1 MTTTPSPVAA
11 TLELDFHGTRLA
23 IAADHRRVVD
33 ALTSRFQPFQTE
45 ESERPSVSFDIRQ
58 ADRPVDHPGNGRVVY
73 ESDLGDVVYSDADDT
88 LVIRCDRVFVNAD
101 LRAAHVEI
109 RYLTGADDELA
120 LAAHP
125 LFTLPLLEILKRR
138 LMFSLHAAC
147 VADERGGILLAGES
161 GSGKS
166 TTSLA
171 LALAGSA
178 FLSDDMVFLDDA
190 KQAPQV
196 LGFPDEFD
204 LTDETVRRFATLRH
218 LDGRPTWGGRPKHQV
233 RADELGVRIEL
244 RCTPRLL
251 LFPEITD
258 ARHSSVEPLAA
269 GEALIELAPNVLLTE
284 ATSSQGHLDALG
296 ALVRSVPT
304 HRLLL
309 GRDLDDVVAT
319 VSELAS

>member
-1 MTTTPSPVAA
+1 MTTTPLPVAA
-11 TLELDFHGTRLA
+11 TLEFDFHGTRLA
-23 IAADHRRVVD
+23 IATDHPRVAK
-33 ALTSRFQPFQTE
+33 ALDSRFHPFRVE
-45 ESERPSVSFDIRQ
+45 ASDRASVSFDISRS
-58 ADRPVDHPGNGRVVY
+58 ARPSAHAASGRIVY
-73 ESDLGDVVYSDADDT
+73 ESDLGDVVYSDDEDT
-88 LVIRCDRVFVNAD
+88 LAIRCDRVFVDAD
-101 LRAAHVEI
+101 LRSAQVEI

-120 LAAHP
+120 LVAHP

-171 LALAGSA
+171 LALSGWA
-178 FLSDDMVFLDDA
+178 FLSDDMVFLDNTT
-190 KQAPQV
+190 KQPHV

-233 RADELGVRIEL
+233 RADELGARIEL
-244 RCTPRLL
+244 ECAPRLL
-251 LFPEITD
+251 LFPQITD
-258 ARHSSVEPLAA
+258 ADHCSVEPLSA

-284 ATSSQGHLDALG
+284 ARSSQAHLDALG

-309 GRDLDDVVAT
+309 GRGLDDVVAT
-319 VSELAS
+319 VAELAS